1 MVEGA
6 KGEDEEKADEKE
18 VNLQEFLILS
28 TCLDNYEFY
37 ILSF

>member
-18 VNLQEFLILS
+18 VNLQGDVLLFRG
-28 TCLDNYEFY
+28 LDNY
-37 ILSF
+37 SFLF